1 MSFASI
7 LRLLTR
13 VALVFGV
20 VLFRRRAR
28 GRVPVPPS
36 YRTPGTGAGSSGS
49 AGSRSGSAGAAGADA
64 VADWLRALGIG
75 GGVGRRMPDVVEG
88 VRLAG
93 IAFALAAF
101 GAAAMVLL
109 SAGTTLTVLGPRWV
123 GIVLLV
129 LAVLFGLAAV
139 REGVW
144 LRQGVML
151 RRRRRWAARLANGTD
166 EPD

>member
-1 MSFASI
+1 MMRSGESPMPLALI

-13 VALVFGV
+13 VALVAGV

-36 YRTPGTGAGSSGS
+36 HRTPGTGGP
-49 AGSRSGSAGAAGADA
+49 GSAGAGTLAEL
-64 VADWLRALGIG
+64 LRALGISSRM
-75 GGVGRRMPDVVEG
+75 GRRVPDVVEG
-88 VRLAG
+88 ARLAG
-93 IAFALAAF
+93 IALALAAF
-101 GAAAMVLL
+101 GAAGFVLL

-144 LRQGVML
+144 LRRAVML
-151 RRRRRWAARLANGTD
+151 RRRRRWAERLARGRD
-166 EPD
+166 ESR